1 MTELTS
7 TSTTQ
12 ASPELTE
19 ISSQLESA
27 SDKKQ
32 LQLIPT
38 ILEKGDA
45 GLEVL
50 MEFLLK
56 RFSNYPDI
64 VDGKIY
70 QILAREKSPNTQA
83 FIQSKFPQGLVPLK
97 SEKGADYSYLQDL
110 LVEENFLE
118 ADKLTIQL
126 LCELAG
132 ESAVKRKWLYFSEAD
147 NLPISDL
154 QTINTLWLI
163 YSEGKFG
170 YSVQREIWLSVGKN
184 WDKLWPKIGWKKDK
198 NWTRYPQEFTWELT
212 APRGHLPL
220 SNQLRGVRVINSLL
234 SHPAWCSI

>member
-7 TSTTQ
+7 ISTTQ
-12 ASPELTE
+12 AWPELTE

-27 SDKKQ
+27 SAKKQ

-50 MEFLLK
+50 MEFLLQHL
-56 RFSNYPDI
+56 SDSPDI

-70 QILAREKSPNTQA
+70 QLLAREKSQQTQA
-83 FIQSKFPQGLVPLK
+83 FLESKFPQGLVPLK
-97 SEKGADYSYLQDL
+97 SEKKIDYSYLQDL
-110 LVEENFLE
+110 LVEEKFLE

-132 ESAVKRKWLYFSEAD
+132 ESAVKRKWLYFSEVD
-147 NLPISDL
+147 SLPVRDL
-154 QTINTLWLI
+154 QTINTLWFI

-184 WDKLWPKIGWKKDK
+184 WDKLWPKIGWKKD
-198 NWTRYPQEFTWELT
+198 NTWTRYPQEFTWELT
-212 APRGHLPL
+212 APPGHLPL

-234 SHPAWCSI
+234 SHPAWCS